1 MPTFRLLATSLS
13 LSAHLL
19 AQSAPSRLEGCP
31 DPARLALAL
40 KALQNQKWVNHSIE
54 SIEKIWPTSLRGGGS
69 CEPHCLFLVD
79 DGRVISNEIECG
91 ESIHF
96 ETSQSTGGSLHTR
109 LESVV
114 IKYST
119 RTRKDREAA
128 ERILIRGLYMGGDA
142 KEDNFDRVRDFTW
155 TDYEPERRL
164 CGLHLQYAR
173 VNNKWL
179 LIFHLSC
186 GPGWA
191 PPGVN

>member
-1 MPTFRLLATSLS
+1 MTTLRLLATSFGL
-13 LSAHLL
+13 AAYLL
-19 AQSAPSRLEGCP
+19 AQNAPSRLEGCP
-31 DPARLALAL
+31 DPAKLGIAL
-40 KALQNQKWVNHSIE
+40 KALQNRKWADLSVDSVE
-54 SIEKIWPTSLRGGGS
+54 EIWPLTLRGGGS

-79 DGRVISNEIECG
+79 DGRVISSEIECG

-96 ETSQSTGGSLHTR
+96 DTSQRTDGSLQTR

-128 ERILIRGLYMGGDA
+128 ERILISGLHMGGDA
-142 KEDNFDRVRDFTW
+142 KEDNFGRVRDFTW
-155 TDYEPERRL
+155 TDSEPERRL
-164 CGLHLQYAR
+164 CGLHLQYAQ

-191 PPGVN
+191 PPTAK